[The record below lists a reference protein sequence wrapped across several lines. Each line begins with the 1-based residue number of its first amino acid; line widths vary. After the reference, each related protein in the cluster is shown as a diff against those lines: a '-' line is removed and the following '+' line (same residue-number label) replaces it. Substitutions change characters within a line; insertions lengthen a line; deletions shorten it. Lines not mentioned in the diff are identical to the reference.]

1 MAIPVYIV
9 TGFLDAGKTT
19 FLNGLLNRRD
29 WRDVRILLVQ
39 FETGEEEFESRH
51 HNCLSLSFPKKALEQ
66 HPKQIVEQIHS
77 FIQSNELDE
86 IWIEWNGI
94 VPFSELQALLLAPAL
109 CSLCKIQK
117 VLHIADA
124 ANIESLLGRTGGALP
139 EQIANSDFAVVRNI
153 RSSDTYYRVRRLL
166 RGINPGVPVYE
177 IKAYNDLYKQLFGK
191 KGHPVNFFFLTV
203 ILIVALHFIAKPV
216 FDAFQIR

>member
-1 MAIPVYIV
+1 
-9 TGFLDAGKTT
+9 
-19 FLNGLLNRRD
+19 
-29 WRDVRILLVQ
+29 VQ

-51 HNCLSLSFPKKALEQ
+51 PNCLSLSFPKKALEQ
-66 HPKQIVEQIHS
+66 RPKQIVEQIHG

-86 IWIEWNGI
+86 IWIEWNGV

-109 CSLCKIQK
+109 RSLCRIQK

-166 RGINPGVPVYE
+166 RGINPGVPVY
-177 IKAYNDLYKQLFGK
+177 
-191 KGHPVNFFFLTV
+191 
-203 ILIVALHFIAKPV
+203 
-216 FDAFQIR
+216 